1 MYAMRSLPSKRCL
14 RLVWGVEHSLPSGCL
29 ASAGAPTSALPA
41 ARFGSCEL
49 LSADPGVAP
58 PEGHPG
64 HGRLKGTARAAVRHR
79 GGGLGRLLAPRGAG
93 GARWFPPAPPRAGAC
108 TSRPGRSHD
117 WSRRRAGRSRTADME
132 LRVALGL
139 ALLCSALEAAPAAP
153 QRPRSAVG
161 QFWHV
166 SDLHLDPTYHITPDR
181 TKVCSSSKGV
191 NASNPGPFGD
201 FLCDSPYQLI
211 LSAFEFMNNS
221 KEQVSFMIWTG
232 DSPPHVHVKELST
245 KLVISIIGN
254 LSSTIRNFFPD
265 LQVFPALG
273 NHDYW
278 PQDQLPV
285 TTSEVYN
292 AVADFWKPWLSD
304 EAINTFR
311 KGGFY
316 TQLFESSNSH
326 QPLRIISLNTNLY
339 YSPNKVTVN
348 ITDPANQFA
357 WLEEILETSSQ
368 KKEKVYII
376 GHVPVG
382 YLPYAR
388 NTTAIREYY
397 NERLVKIFRK
407 YSSVIAGQFF
417 GHTHRD
423 SIMVLLD
430 EEEKPVNSLFVA
442 PAVTPV
448 KSVLQTESNNPGV
461 RLYQYDLFDY
471 SLLDLWQFYLDLRD
485 ANKKNESNW
494 TLEYILTKTYSIEDL
509 KPQSL
514 YEMAKQLSMPHSTLF
529 EQYYSNY
536 IVSYD
541 KTIRCEEGCKTCQIC
556 AIQYLDYSSYTDCI
570 NQEAVWR

>member
-1 MYAMRSLPSKRCL
+1 
-14 RLVWGVEHSLPSGCL
+14 
-29 ASAGAPTSALPA
+29 
-41 ARFGSCEL
+41 
-49 LSADPGVAP
+49 
-58 PEGHPG
+58 
-64 HGRLKGTARAAVRHR
+64 
-79 GGGLGRLLAPRGAG
+79 
-93 GARWFPPAPPRAGAC
+93 
-108 TSRPGRSHD
+108 
-117 WSRRRAGRSRTADME
+117 
-132 LRVALGL
+132 
-139 ALLCSALEAAPAAP
+139 
-153 QRPRSAVG
+153 G

-181 TKVCSSSKGV
+181 TKVCSSSKGA

-211 LSAFEFMNNS
+211 LSAFAFMKDS
-221 KEQVSFMIWTG
+221 EQQVSFIIWTG
-232 DSPPHVHVKELST
+232 DSPPHVPVKELST

-254 LSSTIRNFFPD
+254 MSSTIRHFFPD

-292 AVADFWKPWLSD
+292 AVADFWKPWLTD

-316 TQLFESSNSH
+316 TQLFESSGSS
-326 QPLRIISLNTNLY
+326 PPVRIISLNTNLY
-339 YSPNKVTVN
+339 YSPNSVTVN

-357 WLEEILETSSQ
+357 WLEEVLETSSQ

-376 GHVPVG
+376 GHVPIG

-388 NTTAIREYY
+388 NTTAIRECY

-430 EEEKPVNSLFVA
+430 EEGSGDDTLVFLVA
-442 PAVTPV
+442 SSIKQKKNLSQHV
-448 KSVLQTESNNPGV
+448 KYSMETATKSFEYFFSRNMQNTET
-461 RLYQYDLFDY
+461 LHIDKMILH
-471 SLLDLWQFYLDLRD
+471 RD

-494 TLEYILTKTYSIEDL
+494 KLEYILTKAYGIEDL
-509 KPQSL
+509 KPESL
-514 YEMAKQLSMPHSTLF
+514 YEMAKQLSVPHSMLF
-529 EQYYSNY
+529 EQYYSNF

-541 KTIRCEEGCKTCQIC
+541 RTIVCEEGCKTCQIC

-570 NQEAVWR
+570 NREALW

>member
-1 MYAMRSLPSKRCL
+1 
-14 RLVWGVEHSLPSGCL
+14 
-29 ASAGAPTSALPA
+29 
-41 ARFGSCEL
+41 
-49 LSADPGVAP
+49 
-58 PEGHPG
+58 
-64 HGRLKGTARAAVRHR
+64 
-79 GGGLGRLLAPRGAG
+79 
-93 GARWFPPAPPRAGAC
+93 
-108 TSRPGRSHD
+108 
-117 WSRRRAGRSRTADME
+117 
-132 LRVALGL
+132 
-139 ALLCSALEAAPAAP
+139 
-153 QRPRSAVG
+153 
-161 QFWHV
+161 
-166 SDLHLDPTYHITPDR
+166 
-181 TKVCSSSKGV
+181 
-191 NASNPGPFGD
+191 
-201 FLCDSPYQLI
+201 
-211 LSAFEFMNNS
+211 MNDS

-245 KLVISIIGN
+245 ELVISIIGN

-292 AVADFWKPWLSD
+292 AVADFWKPWLND
-304 EAINTFR
+304 EAISTFR

-316 TQLFESSNSH
+316 TQLFESSNSY

-471 SLLDLWQFYLDLRD
+471 SLQDLWQFYLDLRD

-494 TLEYILTKTYSIEDL
+494 KLEYILTKTYGIEDL
-509 KPQSL
+509 KPESL
-514 YEMAKQLSMPHSTLF
+514 YEMAKQLSVPNSTLF

-570 NQEAVWR
+570 NHEAVWR

>member
-1 MYAMRSLPSKRCL
+1 FLK
-14 RLVWGVEHSLPSGCL
+14 
-29 ASAGAPTSALPA
+29 T
-41 ARFGSCEL
+41 
-49 LSADPGVAP
+49 
-58 PEGHPG
+58 GH
-64 HGRLKGTARAAVRHR
+64 
-79 GGGLGRLLAPRGAG
+79 
-93 GARWFPPAPPRAGAC
+93 
-108 TSRPGRSHD
+108 
-117 WSRRRAGRSRTADME
+117 
-132 LRVALGL
+132 
-139 ALLCSALEAAPAAP
+139 
-153 QRPRSAVG
+153 
-161 QFWHV
+161 FWHV

-181 TKVCSSSKGV
+181 TKVCSSSKGA

-211 LSAFEFMNNS
+211 LSAFAFMKDSNQ
-221 KEQVSFMIWTG
+221 QVSFMIWTG
-232 DSPPHVHVKELST
+232 DSPPHVPIKELST

-254 LSSTIRNFFPD
+254 MSSTIRSFFPD

-278 PQDQLPV
+278 PQVKQISNLFMCFTDYDV
-285 TTSEVYN
+285 GVIFT
-292 AVADFWKPWLSD
+292 
-304 EAINTFR
+304 
-311 KGGFY
+311 GGFY
-316 TQLFESSNSH
+316 TQLFESSGSS

-339 YSPNKVTVN
+339 YSPNSVTVN
-348 ITDPANQFA
+348 VTDPAHQFA
-357 WLEEILETSSQ
+357 WLEAILETSLQ
-368 KKEKVYII
+368 KNEKVYII
-376 GHVPVG
+376 GHVPIG

-448 KSVLQTESNNPGV
+448 KNVWQMESNNPGV
-461 RLYQYDLFDY
+461 RLYQYDLLDY

-494 TLEYILTKTYSIEDL
+494 KLEYILTKAYGIEDL
-509 KPQSL
+509 KPESL
-514 YEMAKQLSMPHSTLF
+514 YEMAKRLSVPHSTLF
-529 EQYYSNY
+529 EQYYSNF

-541 KTIRCEEGCKTCQIC
+541 KTIVCEEGCKTCQIC
-556 AIQYLDYSSYTDCI
+556 AIQYLDYSSYIDCI
-570 NQEAVWR
+570 NREAAWR

>member
-1 MYAMRSLPSKRCL
+1 
-14 RLVWGVEHSLPSGCL
+14 
-29 ASAGAPTSALPA
+29 
-41 ARFGSCEL
+41 F
-49 LSADPGVAP
+49 
-58 PEGHPG
+58 
-64 HGRLKGTARAAVRHR
+64 LKT
-79 GGGLGRLLAPRGAG
+79 
-93 GARWFPPAPPRAGAC
+93 
-108 TSRPGRSHD
+108 
-117 WSRRRAGRSRTADME
+117 
-132 LRVALGL
+132 
-139 ALLCSALEAAPAAP
+139 
-153 QRPRSAVG
+153 G

-166 SDLHLDPTYHITPDR
+166 SDLHLDPSYHITPDR
-181 TKVCSSSKGV
+181 TKVCSSSKGA

-211 LSAFEFMNNS
+211 LSAFAFMKDS
-221 KEQVSFMIWTG
+221 KQQVSFMIWTG
-232 DSPPHVHVKELST
+232 SGASRRRVPVSYMLS
-245 KLVISIIGN
+245 LFISITSWASKESVVSQSLIAVFWMCAVPHYFCS
-254 LSSTIRNFFPD
+254 LS
-265 LQVFPALG
+265 
-273 NHDYW
+273 
-278 PQDQLPV
+278 QDQLPV

-292 AVADFWKPWLSD
+292 AVADFWKPWLTD

-316 TQLFESSNSH
+316 TQLFESSDNS

-339 YSPNKVTVN
+339 YSPNSVTVD
-348 ITDPANQFA
+348 ITDPANQFV
-357 WLEEILETSSQ
+357 WLEGILETSLQ

-376 GHVPVG
+376 GHVPIG

-430 EEEKPVNSLFVA
+430 EEENPVNSLFVA

-448 KSVLQTESNNPGV
+448 KNVWQMESNNPGV
-461 RLYQYDLFDY
+461 RLYQYDLSDY

-494 TLEYILTKTYSIEDL
+494 KLEYILTKAYGIEDL
-509 KPQSL
+509 KPESL
-514 YEMAKQLSMPHSTLF
+514 YKMAKQLSVPHSTLF
-529 EQYYSNY
+529 EQYYSNF

-541 KTIRCEEGCKTCQIC
+541 KTIVCEEGCKTCQIC

-570 NQEAVWR
+570 NREATWR

>member
-1 MYAMRSLPSKRCL
+1 
-14 RLVWGVEHSLPSGCL
+14 
-29 ASAGAPTSALPA
+29 
-41 ARFGSCEL
+41 F
-49 LSADPGVAP
+49 
-58 PEGHPG
+58 
-64 HGRLKGTARAAVRHR
+64 LKT
-79 GGGLGRLLAPRGAG
+79 
-93 GARWFPPAPPRAGAC
+93 
-108 TSRPGRSHD
+108 
-117 WSRRRAGRSRTADME
+117 
-132 LRVALGL
+132 
-139 ALLCSALEAAPAAP
+139 
-153 QRPRSAVG
+153 G

-201 FLCDSPYQLI
+201 FMCDSPYQLI
-211 LSAFEFMNNS
+211 SSAFAFMKDS

-232 DSPPHVHVKELST
+232 DSPPHVPIKELST

-316 TQLFESSNSH
+316 TQLFESSNSY
-326 QPLRIISLNTNLY
+326 QALRIISLNTNLY

-357 WLEEILETSSQ
+357 WLEGILETSSQ

-430 EEEKPVNSLFVA
+430 EEGKSPTLKFLFIALNSLSSKHGHGHMEHSDISNRRTLTSFVS
-442 PAVTPV
+442 TIE
-448 KSVLQTESNNPGV
+448 Q
-461 RLYQYDLFDY
+461 
-471 SLLDLWQFYLDLRD
+471 D

-494 TLEYILTKTYSIEDL
+494 KLEYILTKTYGIEDL
-509 KPQSL
+509 KPESL

-541 KTIRCEEGCKTCQIC
+541 KTILCEAGCKTCQIC
-556 AIQYLDYSSYTDCI
+556 AIQYLDYPSYRNCI
-570 NQEAVWR
+570 NREATWR

>member
-1 MYAMRSLPSKRCL
+1 MELQ
-14 RLVWGVEHSLPSGCL
+14 GVR
-29 ASAGAPTSALPA
+29 A
-41 ARFGSCEL
+41 ARL
-49 LSADPGVAP
+49 
-58 PEGHPG
+58 
-64 HGRLKGTARAAVRHR
+64 
-79 GGGLGRLLAPRGAG
+79 
-93 GARWFPPAPPRAGAC
+93 
-108 TSRPGRSHD
+108 
-117 WSRRRAGRSRTADME
+117 
-132 LRVALGL
+132 ALGL
-139 ALLCSALEAAPAAP
+139 ALLCSALEAAPAGP
-153 QRPRSAVG
+153 QPLSAVG

-166 SDLHLDPTYHITPDR
+166 SDLHLDPTYHIIPDR
-181 TKVCSSSKGV
+181 TKVCSSSKGA

-211 LSAFEFMNNS
+211 LSAFAFMKDS
-221 KEQVSFMIWTG
+221 KQQVSFMIWTG
-232 DSPPHVHVKELST
+232 DSPPHVPVKELST

-254 LSSTIRNFFPD
+254 MSSTIRNFFPD

-292 AVADFWKPWLSD
+292 AVADFWKPWLTD

-316 TQLFESSNSH
+316 TQLFESGDSS

-339 YSPNKVTVN
+339 YSPNSVTVN

-357 WLEEILETSSQ
+357 WLEGILETSSQ

-376 GHVPVG
+376 GHVPIG

-388 NTTAIREYY
+388 NTTAIREHY

-430 EEEKPVNSLFVA
+430 EEEKPINSLFVA

-448 KSVLQTESNNPGV
+448 KNVWQMESNNPSV
-461 RLYQYDLFDY
+461 RLYQYDFLDY

-494 TLEYILTKTYSIEDL
+494 KLEYIFTKAYGTEDL
-509 KPQSL
+509 KPESL
-514 YEMAKQLSMPHSTLF
+514 YEMAKQLSVPHSTLF
-529 EQYYSNY
+529 EQYYSNF

-541 KTIRCEEGCKTCQIC
+541 KTIVCEEGCKTCQIC

-570 NQEAVWR
+570 NREATWR

>member
-1 MYAMRSLPSKRCL
+1 A
-14 RLVWGVEHSLPSGCL
+14 VEHTLPSGRL
-29 ASAGAPTSALPA
+29 TSAGASTSALPA
-41 ARFGSCEL
+41 ARLGSCQV

-64 HGRLKGTARAAVRHR
+64 HGWLQATARAAVRQR
-79 GGGLGRLLAPRGAG
+79 GGGLGRLLAPSGAG
-93 GARWFPPAPPRAGAC
+93 GARWFPAAPRRAGAC
-108 TSRPGRSHD
+108 TSRPGLASFPAAGAVTRVESSAGRALPHGRHGAA
-117 WSRRRAGRSRTADME
+117 SGPRAGA
-132 LRVALGL
+132 
-139 ALLCSALEAAPAAP
+139 ALLRAGGGAGRPAA
-153 QRPRSAVG
+153 
-161 QFWHV
+161 
-166 SDLHLDPTYHITPDR
+166 
-181 TKVCSSSKGV
+181 
-191 NASNPGPFGD
+191 GP
-201 FLCDSPYQLI
+201 LRR
-211 LSAFEFMNNS
+211 
-221 KEQVSFMIWTG
+221 G
-232 DSPPHVHVKELST
+232 DSPPHVPVKELST

-326 QPLRIISLNTNLY
+326 QALRIISLNTNLY
-339 YSPNKVTVN
+339 YSPNSVTVN

-397 NERLVKIFRK
+397 NERLVKIFRR

-448 KSVLQTESNNPGV
+448 KDVWQMESNNPGV
-461 RLYQYDLFDY
+461 RLYQYDLLDY

-485 ANKKNESNW
+485 ANEKNESNW
-494 TLEYILTKTYSIEDL
+494 KLEYILTKTYGIEDL
-509 KPQSL
+509 KPESL
-514 YEMAKQLSMPHSTLF
+514 HEMAKQLSMPHSTLF

-541 KTIRCEEGCKTCQIC
+541 KTILCEEGCKTCQVC
-556 AIQYLDYSSYTDCI
+556 AIRYLDYSSYTDCI
-570 NQEAVWR
+570 NQEAMWR